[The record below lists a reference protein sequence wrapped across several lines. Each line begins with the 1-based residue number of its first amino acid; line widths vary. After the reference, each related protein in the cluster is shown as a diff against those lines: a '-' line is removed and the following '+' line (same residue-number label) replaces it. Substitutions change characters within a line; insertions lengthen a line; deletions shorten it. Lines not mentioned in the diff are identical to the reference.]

1 MRNCVLMKKRWG
13 YWVGLVA
20 IAGGLFGVALAA
32 DEPLRV
38 VAAENFY
45 GGVAQEV
52 LPDAKVTS
60 ILSNPNQD
68 PHSFQTDAATA
79 KEVAEADIVIYSGL
93 GYDSWMDRLLQVD
106 GKKDRKVI
114 VVADLIGAKDGANP
128 HIWYN
133 PETMPTLVKRLG
145 ELGASAEQIA
155 AFDKS
160 MQPLREKIAS
170 LREKTNGMKVTAT
183 EPVFGYMA
191 TALGFDML
199 NADYQLAVMNDAEPS
214 FAETAAFEKSLQ
226 TKEAKL
232 LFYNSQ
238 VTDPSTERMQSI
250 AKTNGVPVI
259 GVTETQPP
267 NADSYVDW
275 MLYELNALGKA
286 LP

>member
-1 MRNCVLMKKRWG
+1 MKKRWG

-79 KEVAEADIVIYSGL
+79 KEVA
-93 GYDSWMDRLLQVD
+93 
-106 GKKDRKVI
+106 
-114 VVADLIGAKDGANP
+114 
-128 HIWYN
+128 
-133 PETMPTLVKRLG
+133 
-145 ELGASAEQIA
+145 
-155 AFDKS
+155 
-160 MQPLREKIAS
+160 
-170 LREKTNGMKVTAT
+170 
-183 EPVFGYMA
+183 
-191 TALGFDML
+191 
-199 NADYQLAVMNDAEPS
+199 VMNDAEPS

-275 MLYELNALGKA
+275 MLDELNALGKA